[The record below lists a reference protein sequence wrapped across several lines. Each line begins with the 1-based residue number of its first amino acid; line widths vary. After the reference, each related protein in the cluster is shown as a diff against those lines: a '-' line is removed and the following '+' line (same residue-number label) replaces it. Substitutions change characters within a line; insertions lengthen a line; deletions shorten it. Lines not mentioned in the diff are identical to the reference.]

1 MKFSLIAFV
10 FFSIFLSSQAQQTE
24 RKTVKGKNPH
34 STEVFYVIKGTDIK
48 HGKYNKTLR
57 GVIQISEKGQ
67 FENGIKTG
75 VWEYLD
81 PKGQVEQRYDFS
93 KNELI
98 YNKNESTPFAGG
110 TKSALIIDGKLY
122 ENTTGK
128 LPLLLGGMSKYTYYL
143 ANNLQYPSQAR
154 AERIEGTVIVSV
166 TITVDGRIVDEA
178 IEGEAAYGLGEE
190 ALRIAQLLPDEWIPL
205 TIEGKPVATRLFIPI
220 RFMLS

>member
-1 MKFSLIAFV
+1 
-10 FFSIFLSSQAQQTE
+10 
-24 RKTVKGKNPH
+24 
-34 STEVFYVIKGTDIK
+34 TDIK

-98 YNKNESTPFAGG
+98 YNKNESTPFAGS

-143 ANNLQYPSQAR
+143 ANNLQYPSR
-154 AERIEGTVIVSV
+154 S
-166 TITVDGRIVDEA
+166 
-178 IEGEAAYGLGEE
+178 EE
-190 ALRIAQLLPDEWIPL
+190 HTSELQSRENLVCRLLLE
-205 TIEGKPVATRLFIPI
+205 KK
-220 RFMLS
+220 